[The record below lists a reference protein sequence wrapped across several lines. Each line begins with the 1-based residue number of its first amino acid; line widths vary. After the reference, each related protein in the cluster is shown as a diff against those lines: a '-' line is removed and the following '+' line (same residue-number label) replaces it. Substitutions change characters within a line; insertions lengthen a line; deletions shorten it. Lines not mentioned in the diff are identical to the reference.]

1 MDRSMIGACALVLA
15 LAGCETT
22 GGPQGP
28 AYANA
33 QRPDCK
39 AVVVTGQESLEM
51 QNQRGTGGDEM
62 RRTEGTLALGR
73 LRMNAQRAQPRRTR
87 QRHRRSGVPRLLLKP
102 VLAGAPSGNV
112 TVNSLLRRVR
122 RFGPSHR
129 RRGVAGGGA
138 PRRAGL

>member
-73 LRMNAQRAQPRRTR
+73 LRMNEPRNV
-87 QRHRRSGVPRLLLKP
+87 RSP
-102 VLAGAPSGNV
+102 AAPDNGIV
-112 TVNSLLRRVR
+112 DQAFRDCY
-122 RFGPSHR
+122 
-129 RRGVAGGGA
+129 
-138 PRRAGL
+138 